1 MQYIYTMEYYSAIKR
16 NKIGSFVVMWMNLDS
31 VIQSKEKR
39 KERNK
44 YCILT
49 YIYGIQRY
57 DTDEQNRNLQGRN
70 TDTDKENGHTG
81 VMGERKGG
89 KNWKSST
96 DIYIYTLPCVKYT
109 ASGKLLQS
117 TSCSAWCSVMT
128 WSGEQLE
135 GRLKREEI
143 YAYVQLIHFI
153 VQLRLIQHCKA
164 TIFQ

>member
-16 NKIGSFVVMWMNLDS
+16 NKTGSFVAMWMNLES

-39 KERNK
+39 KETNK

-89 KNWKSST
+89 KNWKSGT
-96 DIYIYTLPCVKYT
+96 DIYIYTTMCEIHSQWEAAVEHRLLSLMLCDDLEWGVVGREAQEGGDICIRIADSFYCTVKT
-109 ASGKLLQS
+109 GTTL
-117 TSCSAWCSVMT
+117 
-128 WSGEQLE
+128 
-135 GRLKREEI
+135 
-143 YAYVQLIHFI
+143 
-153 VQLRLIQHCKA
+153 
-164 TIFQ
+164 